1 MCTPYM
7 SNYYLYE
14 FLEIINNKKI
24 KKSNEDMYI
33 LHIKRYVIKTCIELE
48 RQCIICQKNYI

>member
-24 KKSNEDMYI
+24 KKSNDDMYI
-33 LHIKRYVIKTCIELE
+33 IAYQK
-48 RQCIICQKNYI
+48 ICYKDLY